1 MLGILLKL
9 IIVVGFVAFGAAASA
24 VQDAYAR
31 LDGTRATALP
41 CRVLW
46 QQYWDA
52 QSCARQSHRC
62 PRDARVVRSPPTTPC
77 ADK

>member
-24 VQDAYAR
+24 LQDVYAR
-31 LDGTRATALP
+31 HDGTRATVLS
-41 CRVLW
+41 CWVLW
-46 QQYWDA
+46 QQYLDA

-62 PRDARVVRSPPTTPC
+62 PRDARVVRVPPTAPC

>member
-24 VQDAYAR
+24 LQDVYAR
-31 LDGTRATALP
+31 HDGTRATVLP